1 MKNPFMNSN
10 TNKRYYTWNYY
21 LKQKF
26 QQPVYKVALQSG
38 QTCPNRDGTCGVG
51 GCTFCDEGS
60 GTFAGST
67 LQSLSE
73 QFEEGKQIA
82 FKKYK
87 NPICVPY
94 FQSYS
99 NTYAPL
105 LTLKEMFDPFA
116 KCADIPML
124 CIATRSDCLSD
135 DIITYLDS
143 LSDTCEIWLEL
154 GLQSIHDESAKRL
167 HRGHTYAQFEQTIQ
181 RLSKTRI
188 HICVHV
194 INSLPYESED
204 MMQASIDCLAHL
216 PIHALKLH
224 MLHILEGTQLAQEY
238 IQSPFPLLTKD
249 AYIDLVIKQLE
260 HLPQHIILQRLTGD
274 GDKTRLIAPLWT
286 TNKRA
291 ILNDIDKE
299 MVKRNTYQG
308 RLFQT

>member
-82 FKKYK
+82 FKKYTD
-87 NPICVPY
+87 PICVPY

-188 HICVHV
+188 HI
-194 INSLPYESED
+194 
-204 MMQASIDCLAHL
+204 
-216 PIHALKLH
+216 
-224 MLHILEGTQLAQEY
+224 LEGTQLAQEY